1 MRAVPSTQRHH
12 NLRSYFC
19 TAPTYANEIQ
29 STLAGVPFVKYL
41 ADKTLRLATERRIEI
56 IGKAARNISRP
67 FQQAHPE
74 IPWQKIVAMRHVLA
88 HEYGEVKQETVF
100 RVVTLHIPEMISQLR
115 PLVPSADEGAEG
127 AR

>member
-1 MRAVPSTQRHH
+1 MPPDDRD
-12 NLRSYFC
+12 
-19 TAPTYANEIQ
+19 TARLWDMLNYAKEIQ
-29 STLAGVPFVKYL
+29 TTLENTPLGTYL

-56 IGKAARNISRP
+56 IGEAARNVSRS

-100 RVVTLHIPEMISQLR
+100 RVVTVHIPDLIVQLT
-115 PLVPSADEGAEG
+115 PLLPELDGSADEIA
-127 AR
+127 